1 MYSLTVCTMIQ
12 GENSYLPEWIAHHA
26 GIGVEHFF
34 IYDNESPTPLA
45 RTLEPEVRSG
55 LATVVPIQGR
65 FMQLAAFND
74 GLRRFGPDCR
84 WMAFLDLDEFLN
96 PKRHDDLPALLESY
110 QDCGGLAV
118 HWQMFGSSGHEVR
131 PPGLE
136 IENFLT
142 KADVRY
148 VHNRH
153 LKCIV
158 RPEAVE
164 SLASP
169 HHAVF
174 RPGYEC
180 VNENRF
186 RVLGGQG
193 EVSVDVVQLNH
204 YYTRSRKEYG
214 EKIARGRVDYD
225 GPMSFTFDEINPA
238 LNRVRDESILRF
250 VPRVKEYLD
259 LRARVEPPLGEGQA
273 RDGGTDDRRTM
284 PLQSGG
290 RS

>member
-1 MYSLTVCTMIQ
+1 MYSLTVCTMIK

-26 GIGVEHFF
+26 GLGVEHFF

-45 RTLEPEVRSG
+45 RTLEPEIQSG

-65 FMQLAAFND
+65 FRQMAAFND
-74 GLRRFGPDCR
+74 GLSRFGPACQ

-96 PKRHDDLPALLESY
+96 PKRHDDLRVLLDSY
-110 QDCGGLAV
+110 RDCGGLAI

-136 IENFLT
+136 IENFLA
-142 KADVRY
+142 KADIRY

-153 LKCIV
+153 VKCIV
-158 RPEAVE
+158 RPEAAE

-169 HHAVF
+169 HQAIY

-180 VNENRF
+180 VNEHRF
-186 RVLGGQG
+186 RLQGGQS
-193 EVSVDVVQLNH
+193 EVSVDVVQINH

-214 EKIARGRVDYD
+214 EKLARGRVDYD
-225 GPMSFTFDEINPA
+225 GPMSFAFDEIDPL
-238 LNRVRDESILRF
+238 LNIVRDESILRF
-250 VPRVKEYLD
+250 VPRVKKYLAW
-259 LRARVEPPLGEGQA
+259 RAGDELSSREGLA
-273 RDGGTDDRRTM
+273 GGGGPDDRRTA
-284 PLQSGG
+284 PLPYGG